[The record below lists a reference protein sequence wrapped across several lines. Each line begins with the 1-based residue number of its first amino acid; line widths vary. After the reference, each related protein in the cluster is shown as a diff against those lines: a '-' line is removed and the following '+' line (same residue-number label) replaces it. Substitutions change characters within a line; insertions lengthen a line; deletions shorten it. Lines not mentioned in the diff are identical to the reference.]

1 MTTAKFNRTAVQVPD
16 AQAKIAARVTV
27 GSIEK
32 VHLESA
38 HGRTLAETIQAPH
51 AYPFFRRSG
60 MNGFAIISTDTIV
73 HRVIIKFGFESL
85 MKFLADTPRITP
97 LFQVRRLAS

>member
-1 MTTAKFNRTAVQVPD
+1 MKMNSHSHDMTTAKFNRTAVQVPD

-38 HGRTLAETIQAPH
+38 HGRTLAETIQAPIRIH
-51 AYPFFRRSG
+51 SSG
-60 MNGFAIISTDTIV
+60 D
-73 HRVIIKFGFESL
+73 RVWMDS
-85 MKFLADTPRITP
+85 
-97 LFQVRRLAS
+97 RLSVQIP